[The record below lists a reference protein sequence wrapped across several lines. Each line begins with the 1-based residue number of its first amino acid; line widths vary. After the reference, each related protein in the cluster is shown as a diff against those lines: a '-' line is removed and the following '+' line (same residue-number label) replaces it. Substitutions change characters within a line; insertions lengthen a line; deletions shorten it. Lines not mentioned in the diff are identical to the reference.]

1 MFLPLA
7 AIGQGTVLWN
17 ESVQGPLGERY
28 VVATPLGSMQFGT
41 NTVLGVS
48 VLEPLITGG
57 HLVRGDYFTFT
68 VPAGCES
75 RASMCRWIRQT
86 GGLGLA

>member
-7 AIGQGTVLWN
+7 AIGQGTMLWN
-17 ESVQGPLGERY
+17 ESVQGPLGEEY
-28 VVATPLGSMQFGT
+28 FVATPLGSMQLGT

-48 VLEPLITGG
+48 VLEPLITSG

-75 RASMCRWIRQT
+75 LPSMRRWSR
-86 GGLGLA
+86 